1 MNSPDTDQLP
11 TPLHP
16 RSTIAV
22 SGSGTVSGAP
32 DILMLD
38 LGVSVLARSVGE
50 ATGQAAAA
58 ASAVIVAL
66 GASGVDSDDVQ
77 NTNYSIH
84 PEFDY
89 SRNVQRLIGYRV
101 SNTVAVSVRD
111 IAGAGAV
118 IDAATAAGGDAVV
131 VNGVRFDIED
141 DTSLLRQ
148 ARAAAWNDAAARAS
162 QLAELAGVGLGR
174 AVSITESAGWTP
186 SPILP
191 RRAALDMAAES
202 TPIQGGQQQVSVNID
217 VAFAIE

>member
-1 MNSPDTDQLP
+1 MISPDHQSTPP
-11 TPLHP
+11 TNVRP
-16 RSTIAV
+16 SIAV
-22 SGSGTVSGAP
+22 TGSGTVSGAP
-32 DILMLD
+32 DTLMLD
-38 LGVSVLARSVGE
+38 LAVSVLARSVGE
-50 ATGQAAAA
+50 ATGQAANA
-58 ASAVIVAL
+58 ASAVIAAL

-77 NTNYSIH
+77 TTNYSIH

-148 ARAAAWNDAAARAS
+148 ARAAAWNDALAKAS

-191 RRAALDMAAES
+191 RRAALDMAVES